1 MPGFEKRLRRR
12 LLTPAMMAEIRFVN
26 VQHLIFLSQN
36 SFRLKLAEVVNII
49 LSVFY

>member
-1 MPGFEKRLRRR
+1 M
-12 LLTPAMMAEIRFVN
+12 LTPAMMSRISFVN

-36 SFRLKLAEVVNII
+36 SFRLKLAEVVNRI